1 VRTARSAG
9 PSRVRAQRRG
19 SSSVLVESLPYL
31 RYTMYPAPMAPTIM
45 PIAVKTFPVPAS
57 RSIRY
62 PIAPHTDGPASI
74 VAVIANPVDIP
85 AQESRGSGV
94 RALEPAEYPGRI
106 EPGANPAQGVWCA
119 SRTDASPP
127 LR

>member
-1 VRTARSAG
+1 
-9 PSRVRAQRRG
+9 
-19 SSSVLVESLPYL
+19 
-31 RYTMYPAPMAPTIM
+31 MYPAPMAPTIM

-94 RALEPAEYPGRI
+94 RAIEPAEYTGGF
-106 EPGANPAQGVWCA
+106 EAGANQAEGVWA
-119 SRTDASPP
+119 ARRPYSVLHLP
-127 LR
+127 LCEFFHKPSIPMATNDLPGPRAGQEDLPGIAA